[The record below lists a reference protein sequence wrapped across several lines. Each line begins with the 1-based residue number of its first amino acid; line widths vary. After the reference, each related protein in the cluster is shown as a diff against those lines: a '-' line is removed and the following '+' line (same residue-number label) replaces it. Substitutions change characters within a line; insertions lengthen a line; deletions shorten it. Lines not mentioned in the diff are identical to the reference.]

1 MKVRTLA
8 LGLSALFYFS
18 LLSTLRTG
26 EFRSGYVPATPQEDV
41 TSLRVNVRPVLVEV
55 VVLDDKGKP
64 LPGLK
69 SENFRIF
76 LDDREQQINAFDAAS
91 EEPETSPLPSS
102 RSDINERTQ
111 RGKVV
116 LFLFD
121 QSTIGA
127 ANSKLAFDSAEQ
139 YVHRHMHPYD
149 AMGVAV
155 YGQSL
160 RITCPLT
167 HDASKVIE
175 ALQKAN
181 EAFADSAG
189 RMVRGTPGAKELR
202 WRVLD
207 VFRGLKS
214 LCSSL
219 EPVRGRK
226 TVLLFTEDTVVPTDI
241 LDEYNSLVTEARKSD
256 VIFFTIDAPGQSA
269 SSLNSASVVIPDTG
283 GRLPQIWGEV
293 SVSQFQNKTS
303 STIFR
308 SLASHTN
315 GYPIYGGDNLTAA
328 LDRVNQELGHYYV
341 LGFQSDSARTDGKPH
356 KIEVKV
362 NLKNVRLRYRDTF
375 TDPHPIDP
383 LAGSKGED
391 SLRMALSSSVRATEL
406 PVHFRAVYFYETPQV
421 AQIPVFVKI
430 GRGSIALKKKGGH
443 WTGHA
448 GVMGV
453 AVAEDGTTASR
464 FSGEV
469 NIDIGQA
476 QVDAFQNQDLDYRNF
491 LRLKPGKYRLK
502 LVVLDEN
509 GKKGTAEQ
517 DLSVPIFNERGM
529 TASSLVL
536 SQELVPL
543 PALIRE
549 LKPRML
555 APLDPMQFRGFQIYP
570 PMQVEMDPQQ
580 PLLVFY
586 RIYSAPSGGA
596 DRAFKIN
603 VQALDEMGESH
614 SFSPIDSAS
623 SVLPAGQ
630 GEAAIG
636 FTLPCRNLKPGKYR
650 LRVETAETGSGQV
663 VMSEAD
669 FRLRGSDRDLIRSAM
684 PRDNSEQTGPPARP
698 AVQDTSDVWA
708 PPDVDR
714 TALQLVSGASCA
726 LPEVLA
732 GAAKRI
738 QELIQSVESFTA
750 TEVLEHQDADRRG
763 NLQAA
768 EIRKFDYMVSIR
780 ELRGGFMNVEEFR
793 DGDYSPTNLPG
804 QIATFGTS
812 SIVLIFHP
820 RYVPDFDMVCE
831 GLSNLDGQPAWQ
843 VRFEQRKDRLNY
855 MRTYHIDGVRFDIRL
870 RGRAWIK
877 ADNFEVVR
885 LETDLADQIPKIQLR
900 AEHMTIEYA
909 PVDFPERN
917 IRLWLPKSA
926 ELYVDF
932 RGHRFRRRHHFTD
945 FKLFSVETRQEI
957 APPKPRNPDP

>member
-26 EFRSGYVPATPQEDV
+26 EFRSGYARAAPQEDV
-41 TSLRVNVRPVLVEV
+41 SILRANVRPVLVEV

-76 LDDREQQINAFDAAS
+76 QDDKEQQIRAFDAAS
-91 EEPETSPLPSS
+91 EEPETSPLPPSLG
-102 RSDINERTQ
+102 DIDERTQ
-111 RGKVV
+111 RGKIV
-116 LFLFD
+116 LFFFD
-121 QSTIGA
+121 QSTISA
-127 ANSKLAFDSAEQ
+127 TNRKLALDSAEQ
-139 YVHRHMHPYD
+139 YVRRHMHPYD

-155 YGQSL
+155 CVQSI

-175 ALQKAN
+175 AIRKAN
-181 EAFADSAG
+181 EAFADSAE
-189 RMVRGTPGAKELR
+189 RMDRGTAGAKELR
-202 WRVLD
+202 SRVIT
-207 VFRGLKS
+207 VFRELKS

-226 TVLLFTEDTVVPTDI
+226 TVLLFTEDTAIPTDI

-269 SSLNSASVVIPDTG
+269 SSLNSASVVVPNTG
-283 GRLPQIWGEV
+283 GRLPQPGEV

-328 LDRVNQELGHYYV
+328 LDRVSQELGHYYV
-341 LGFQSDSARTDGKPH
+341 LGFQSESARTDGKPH

-362 NLKNVRLRYRDTF
+362 DLKNVRLKYRDTF

-391 SLRMALSSSVRATEL
+391 SLRMALSSPVQATEL

-430 GRGSIALKKKGGH
+430 GRGSVALKKKGGH

-469 NIDIGQA
+469 NIDIAQA

-491 LRLKPGKYRLK
+491 LRLRPGKYRLK
-502 LVVLDEN
+502 LAVMDEN
-509 GKKGTAEQ
+509 GKKGTAKQ
-517 DLSVPIFNERGM
+517 DLSIPIFNERGM
-529 TASSLVL
+529 TASSLVI
-536 SQELVPL
+536 SQEMVPL
-543 PALIRE
+543 AGLIRE

-555 APLDPMQFRGFQIYP
+555 DPMDPMQFRGFQIYP

-586 RIYSAPSGGA
+586 RIYSDLSGGA

-603 VQALDEMGESH
+603 VQALDEIGESH

-630 GEAAIG
+630 GEVAIG

-650 LRVETAETGSGQV
+650 FRVETAETGSSQV
-663 VMSEAD
+663 LISEAD
-669 FRLRGSDRDLIRSAM
+669 FRLRGSDRDFIRSAM
-684 PRDNSEQTGPPARP
+684 PLENSEQTGPPPRP
-698 AVQDTSDVWA
+698 AVQEKTDVWA

-714 TALQLVSGASCA
+714 TAHQLVSGAACA

-738 QELIQSVESFTA
+738 QELIHSVESFTA

-768 EIRKFDYMVSIR
+768 EIRKFDYMVSIK
-780 ELRGGFMNVEEFR
+780 EMRGGFMNVEEFR
-793 DGDYSPTNLPG
+793 DGDYSPTNLPR

-831 GLSNLDGQPAWQ
+831 GLSNLEGQPAWQ

-855 MRTYHIDGVRFDIRL
+855 MRTYHIDGVRFDLRL
-870 RGRAWIK
+870 RGRAWIN

-900 AEHMTIEYA
+900 AEHMTIEYH

-932 RGHRFRRRHHFTD
+932 RGHRFRRRHYFTD

-957 APPKPRNPDP
+957 TPPKPRNPDR